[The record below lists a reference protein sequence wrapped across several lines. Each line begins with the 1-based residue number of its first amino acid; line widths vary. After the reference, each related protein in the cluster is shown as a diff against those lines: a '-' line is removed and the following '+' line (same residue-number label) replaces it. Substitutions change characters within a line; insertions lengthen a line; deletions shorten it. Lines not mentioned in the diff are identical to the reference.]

1 MIQDLYRPASARP
14 VQASPRRTRHGFGAR
29 LVLAATLAIAAWSSV
44 QAAGTPASPA
54 APLAASCQ
62 VPAWPLWQTFTT
74 HFIQPDGR
82 VLDASTPQQHSSSE
96 GQSYGMFFALVAGD
110 QVMFDK
116 LWRWTVSNLA
126 AGDIGKQ
133 LPAWYWGL
141 QKDGSWG
148 VLDTNSA
155 SDADL
160 WFAYVLLEA
169 GERWQRADYTRDA
182 QQLLARI
189 ESEEIAELP
198 GLGPMLLPG
207 KNDFV
212 RPDHLWQLNPSYLPV
227 PVLRRLALASPRG
240 PWTRIAENTAA
251 MMAAVSPKGF
261 VADWVSYRGT
271 SPSSGVFVVDPIKGD
286 LGSYDAIRSY
296 LWAGITPASDP
307 LAAPVLRALDGM
319 TTATAAAGTP
329 PERIQ
334 TTTGIT
340 TGSGPFG
347 FSAALIPYFQAKGQ
361 PWLAD
366 LQRRRVDT
374 QLQQSLLPERVRG
387 RQPPYYDVVL
397 TMFSLGWADDRYRFL
412 STGKVQLSWEKTC
425 PRATTR

>member
-1 MIQDLYRPASARP
+1 MAGLSSAQ
-14 VQASPRRTRHGFGAR
+14 V
-29 LVLAATLAIAAWSSV
+29 AT
-44 QAAGTPASPA
+44 TP
-54 APLAASCQ
+54 APLAAPVAASAANTCK
-62 VPAWPLWQTFTT
+62 VPAWPIWRDFTT

-110 QVMFDK
+110 QAMFDK
-116 LWRWTVSNLA
+116 LWRWSVSNLA
-126 AGDIGKQ
+126 GGDISKQ
-133 LPAWYWGL
+133 LPAWYWGR

-148 VLDTNSA
+148 VLDKNSA

-169 GERWQRADYTRDA
+169 GELWQRADYTRDA
-182 QQLLARI
+182 QQLLKRI
-189 ESEEIAELP
+189 ENEEIADLP

-207 KNDFV
+207 KNDFA

-227 PVLRRLALASPRG
+227 PVLRRLALASPNG
-240 PWTRIAENTAA
+240 PWSRIAENTAA
-251 MMAAVSPKGF
+251 MMPAVSPKGF

-271 SPSSGVFVVDPIKGD
+271 SPTSGVFVVDPVKGD

-296 LWAGITPASDP
+296 MWAGMTPPEDP

-329 PERIQ
+329 PERVQ
-334 TTTGIT
+334 TTTGSS

-397 TMFSLGWADDRYRFL
+397 SMFSLGWADDRYRFL